1 MEKPVRPT
9 PDARLPTSRVR
20 PRLFGIPLVIHPS
33 WVLAAGLVVIAIG
46 TGETPDHA
54 PVSRLVLYLGGAVVA
69 ALLFVSVLVHELA
82 HALVARRCALPVQRI
97 TIYFFGGAAEVD
109 ADALAPGPE
118 ALMSAAG
125 PLASGL
131 LALLFG
137 ALWWLARGGNAVLV
151 LCLEVLA
158 LANAAILL
166 LTALP
171 GYPLDGGRIVRALI
185 WYLTDDLVTATR
197 LASLYGQFLAW
208 SLLFGGLLLATQ
220 TIGPTWGLALVLCG
234 WLLRGEARKGYHD
247 LLWQQLSKRLPA
259 YHAAFLRPPRI
270 PADRTVEDAVDDIL
284 EGLGAHNEGGPSL
297 VVDAAGAPLGV
308 IGLDQLRAVKR
319 ACWPETPVGAVMV
332 PRDAVP
338 AIPEDT
344 PLDAA
349 LRLLTGA
356 PHGYGLVVG
365 AGSDAPAVGVVT
377 KTRIV
382 NLLMRKAREGAGQ
395 LRDAAPPGRR

>member
-1 MEKPVRPT
+1 MLQPPLPT
-9 PDARLPTSRVR
+9 PDSRLPTSLGRT
-20 PRLFGIPLVIHPS
+20 RLFGIPLVIHPS
-33 WVLAAGLVVIAIG
+33 WLLAAALVVIAVG
-46 TGETPDHA
+46 TGETPGHA
-54 PVSRLVLYLGGAVVA
+54 PASRVLLYVGGAAVA
-69 ALLFVSVLVHELA
+69 ALLFASVLVHELA
-82 HALVARRCALPVQRI
+82 HALVARRCALPVERI

-109 ADALAPGPE
+109 ADALAPGRE

-151 LCLEVLA
+151 LCLQVLA

-234 WLLRGEARKGYHD
+234 WLLRGEARKGYHE

-270 PADRTVEDAVDDIL
+270 PADRTIEEAVDDIL
-284 EGLGAHNEGGPSL
+284 EGLGAHGEGGPSL
-297 VVDAAGAPLGV
+297 VVDVAGAPLGV

-319 ACWPETPVGAVMV
+319 ARWPETRVGDAMV
-332 PRDAVP
+332 PRDAIP
-338 AIPEDT
+338 AVPEDT
-344 PLDAA
+344 PLDTT
-349 LRLLTGA
+349 LRRLTA
-356 PHGYGLVVG
+356 TPHGFGLVVG
-365 AGSDAPAVGVVT
+365 PGPDAPPVGVLT
-377 KTRIV
+377 RTRIV
-382 NLLMRKAREGAGQ
+382 NLLVRKAREGAGQ
-395 LRDAAPPGRR
+395 LRDAAPPGR